1 MTDEKKQNNHDG
13 KEMSEAKLIEKGIS
27 NLEDEMLD
35 FVEVYGE
42 RIKGKVELIN
52 GLFGEVD
59 ELRKEFKGAAGE
71 EEKAVEDMIQK
82 AKERLESIKE
92 KFRAAVTECAEFA
105 AEEEIKTKEKPEQVA
120 EIIPVRPVPLEE
132 ATESLRGG
140 IKGLDKLAGLKLS
153 DQSDQKDKTEK
164 KGGKKKKGKAVK
176 LSEAVPVVE
185 VAPVA
190 VEAEPT
196 EKTIQPEPVVKSA
209 ETEAK
214 KERKFP
220 VGKLEVGPYLDL
232 IINQADKSAVE
243 IKSHEAVRLIAEDFD
258 KVGDNFLVSV
268 GLEFFESKIEE
279 LKNEKY
285 KTPGEF
291 KENAKRIL
299 KEIIDKAEGKTE
311 VVEAPPAVEKVFQ
324 DKEDYLSKI
333 IAEAESRGI
342 AEDRIIQEIKRGKEG
357 EEFRKWLGGKELAKL
372 IEQIKSIKKIGA
384 TPEET
389 KENFYSDLRG
399 IIKSLSDKFF
409 GVDLGIENLDAQ
421 KEEIKKLFY
430 MANPRNEVIDF
441 LRELE
446 RKGNIKKET
455 LEFVEEGVNMMD
467 SKLNAENED
476 DFFGRV
482 KNIMKEL
489 REIDKDR
496 PAVEAVPE
504 PVFRPLEPGESDGV
518 PEPIDLS
525 ESTASEAV
533 PEFIQPE
540 NEPVGLEKSTE
551 LIRKNKIST
560 AEKRS
565 EIDWIMSAYDPKA
578 EIDILRKYA
587 DGVVD
592 KERARDYPNW
602 QDEDFGDLLTELEI
616 ENPQLFVYDKEDTF
630 AGRQVEAER
639 LLKREPAEA
648 ENAEVLRIAE
658 EERLKQVLE
667 EKRRAYV
674 KAKKDYEKKDGVLS
688 KVGRFFSRKKAV
700 DVEANFAQAEAEYK
714 QARAEYVGAEVIRAL
729 GEKTSLVDAQI
740 LEDVKTAGL
749 GEKTWARVRGIY
761 KKLGDLN
768 LESKMKDKPKSWLGK
783 MGARMLSVRTAINAG
798 LVGVGFATGG
808 VGFAVTGAARAGM
821 RFIGTSG
828 FSYDLM
834 KNAAIAKEEKSGLLA
849 DLSIEDINNLSEDN
863 LNERLE
869 MIEARCCLDG
879 VVLSQSKYTE
889 LYNRLQDRLRVLYG
903 ERVTNLDEILDESD
917 KYVKKNIKEQTKIKN
932 RHKIIALS
940 AGVVSASGL
949 VGKAIKNVAG
959 GVSAVKDWITGGHAE
974 THDVARG
981 TAPDVSE
988 APSASVSV
996 EEVTPKVDFTGL
1008 SPQEVHS
1015 QLEVSLGY
1023 DAVAGKGEGITHVI
1037 YKDIAAHPEK
1047 LQLYAEKIPE
1057 VRKLLDAHN
1066 GNVKELF
1073 SPEIS
1078 LKKLPV
1084 DTRKILFDIYKND
1097 FNDSAVDWRDALHIK
1112 EPEKVAVVFDGERYR
1127 LGATDGSDVEDKL
1140 YLEKRE
1146 VTTENLGKLSD
1157 EELGTKIKADV
1168 GEMVGGQDELTVRG
1182 RPDLR
1187 AVKEYEETNF
1197 SSETAEPRSA
1207 ERVEKIV
1214 MPVDLPKEAKIGS
1227 LEEMAAIVEKQKVL
1241 AIASDVKPDAISGAD
1256 EAAVRVEEVKT
1267 AETVNELAI
1276 DPIII
1281 DRYEKLYDSEF
1292 NKYLGYLKNKVVYHS
1307 LEGGSVG
1314 DSAAFGMMVAEDFA
1328 KSEKINPADK
1338 GLIEILGSESRA
1350 KPEEMA
1356 EAVRINMINNVTG
1369 EWEKEADLLL
1379 NMESSADKEISV
1391 EPSGC
1396 HAIKL
1401 TVGNKDYFILDKG
1414 NKFSLNE
1421 TGNIIATDLDGKEH
1435 LVDVDMD
1442 ETPPRVALRE

>member
-258 KVGDNFLVSV
+258 K
-268 GLEFFESKIEE
+268 
-279 LKNEKY
+279 
-285 KTPGEF
+285 
-291 KENAKRIL
+291 
-299 KEIIDKAEGKTE
+299 AEGKTE

-357 EEFRKWLGGKELAKL
+357 EEFRKWLGGKEIAKL

-399 IIKSLSDKFF
+399 IIKSLTDKFF

-504 PVFRPLEPGESDGV
+504 PVVRFLEPGESDGV

-1015 QLEVSLGY
+1015 HK
-1023 DAVAGKGEGITHVI
+1023 AG
-1037 YKDIAAHPEK
+1037 
-1047 LQLYAEKIPE
+1047 
-1057 VRKLLDAHN
+1057 
-1066 GNVKELF
+1066 
-1073 SPEIS
+1073 
-1078 LKKLPV
+1078 
-1084 DTRKILFDIYKND
+1084 
-1097 FNDSAVDWRDALHIK
+1097 
-1112 EPEKVAVVFDGERYR
+1112 VF
-1127 LGATDGSDVEDKL
+1127 
-1140 YLEKRE
+1140 
-1146 VTTENLGKLSD
+1146 
-1157 EELGTKIKADV
+1157 
-1168 GEMVGGQDELTVRG
+1168 
-1182 RPDLR
+1182 
-1187 AVKEYEETNF
+1187 
-1197 SSETAEPRSA
+1197 
-1207 ERVEKIV
+1207 
-1214 MPVDLPKEAKIGS
+1214 
-1227 LEEMAAIVEKQKVL
+1227 
-1241 AIASDVKPDAISGAD
+1241 
-1256 EAAVRVEEVKT
+1256 
-1267 AETVNELAI
+1267 
-1276 DPIII
+1276 
-1281 DRYEKLYDSEF
+1281 
-1292 NKYLGYLKNKVVYHS
+1292 
-1307 LEGGSVG
+1307 
-1314 DSAAFGMMVAEDFA
+1314 
-1328 KSEKINPADK
+1328 
-1338 GLIEILGSESRA
+1338 
-1350 KPEEMA
+1350 
-1356 EAVRINMINNVTG
+1356 
-1369 EWEKEADLLL
+1369 
-1379 NMESSADKEISV
+1379 
-1391 EPSGC
+1391 
-1396 HAIKL
+1396 
-1401 TVGNKDYFILDKG
+1401 
-1414 NKFSLNE
+1414 
-1421 TGNIIATDLDGKEH
+1421 
-1435 LVDVDMD
+1435 
-1442 ETPPRVALRE
+1442 